1 MKCALLQLNPKIGDV
16 SGNTAALLTAA
27 RQAAAAGARLCA
39 APQLSLLGCPPGD
52 LLLYDA
58 VLDDAERALKSLAA
72 ELANGPALAVGTA
85 VRKPRSE
92 GGDLYNRAVLL
103 DRGEVR
109 AVCEKRLSSP
119 EDVLKKSCSF
129 APETTSATVSLEG
142 KRLVLTLCSDIGN
155 AEAFRPL
162 SAAAPA
168 PGEFDVLIGLA
179 ASPFTGGKSRRR
191 ERMIASFAA
200 RHNVHVLYANQA
212 GANDECI
219 FDGRSLHAAPG
230 GIIAARGRSFAED
243 VVIADLDA
251 APLAV
256 PEPDT
261 PPEEEIREAL
271 VLGIR
276 DYMAKT
282 GFRRAV
288 LGLSGGVDSAL
299 VAALAC
305 SAAGP
310 ENVTGLIMPSPW
322 SSDHSVRDALELA
335 RNLNFRT
342 ITVPLLPALDAFTAM
357 LAPQFAARAPDVTE
371 ENIQARIRGL
381 LLMAHSNKFGALLL
395 NTGNKSELS
404 VGYCTLYGDMC
415 GALAVIGDVKKT
427 EVYRIC
433 RCINARQH
441 GVIPENIL
449 NKAPSAELRPGQ
461 TDQDSLPPYDV
472 LDAVLEML
480 LDRRLS
486 VERICAAGYDEAM
499 VRKIACLVARSE
511 FKRRQAPPV
520 LRVTPRTSGIGS
532 GMPVACEQPYR

>member
-1 MKCALLQLNPKIGDV
+1 MKCALLQLNPKVGDI

-27 RQAAAAGARLCA
+27 RQAAAAGARVCA

-58 VLDDAERALKSLAA
+58 VLDDAARALRHVAS
-72 ELANGPALAVGTA
+72 ELANGPALAIGTV
-85 VRKPRSE
+85 VRKAQAD
-92 GGDLYNRAVLL
+92 GGGLYNRAVLL
-103 DRGEVR
+103 DRGEIR

-119 EDVLKKSCSF
+119 EDVLKENCSF
-129 APETTSATVSLEG
+129 APETTPAPVLLEG
-142 KRLVLTLCSDIGN
+142 KRLALTLCGNSGSD
-155 AEAFRPL
+155 AAFLP
-162 SAAAPA
+162 SDPA
-168 PGEFDVLIGLA
+168 CGGVDVLIGLA
-179 ASPFTGGKSRRR
+179 ASPFIGDKSR
-191 ERMIASFAA
+191 EHMVASFAA
-200 RHNVHVLYANQA
+200 RHNVHVLYANQV
-212 GANDECI
+212 GANDEYI

-230 GIIAARGRSFAED
+230 GIIAARGRRFAED
-243 VVIADLDA
+243 VVLTDLDA
-251 APLAV
+251 APRAV
-256 PEPDT
+256 PEPDI
-261 PPEEEIREAL
+261 PPEEAIREAL

-305 SAAGP
+305 AAAGS

-342 ITVPLLPALDAFTAM
+342 ITVPLLPAMDAFTAM
-357 LAPQFAARAPDVTE
+357 LAPQFAEVAPDVTE

-427 EVYRIC
+427 DVYRIC
-433 RCINARQH
+433 RCINAQQH

-486 VERICAAGYDEAM
+486 VARICAAGYDEAL
-499 VRKIACLVARSE
+499 VRKIASLVARSE

-520 LRVTPRTSGIGS
+520 LRVTPRASDAGC
-532 GMPVACEQPYR
+532 GMPIVCEQPYR